1 MDLTTLSFIVI
12 VLFFSLMSM
21 LFISRFLPKG
31 KSFEEMLKEKREMRE
46 KILGLTS
53 PSTTTGS
60 SSTKSSKESANKRTK
75 KTHAGGGNQNQKN
88 RNAKQQQQQ
97 HQRVEVV
104 EKESDGNSS
113 ESPLEEEINPLT
125 YGAKKRTGQATNLTV
140 EYAET
145 EAFPLSE
152 NAGGNKKK
160 DNKQQQGGKKNKQ
173 KSAGG
178 ILVNKSEPVLVKS
191 VETVPE
197 MNHFAEIHPKDAL
210 EIARQQ
216 KHEEDTKGG
225 KHPAP
230 KEQRNRNKKDNQSKQ
245 SPKTAAGGG
254 TNNAAESQQ
263 QQQQQ
268 QHHHHHQNAP
278 AANVAHAGESKK
290 KQHEA
295 TADNNKSS
303 TAVAAQKDK
312 SNKKKKNELITQEL
326 AVEMADAVNVHS
338 LVNILNKTDLPR
350 NDIQI
355 LIDFLLNKQQDTL
368 AKDPSEW
375 NDPSDPL
382 QKLKKQL
389 QEKES
394 ALLEEQQA
402 AAGLQAK
409 LKELRQE
416 LNGEK
421 MHTGAVLKGYVEE
434 LNNKKQE
441 VQNLSQELNMLRDK
455 LANEKQTMSMQF
467 QQLQA
472 KYLQLSKEHAS
483 TQDHGAT
490 IAQLN
495 NDLQLLQ
502 QELMAKNQLLSEKLQ
517 SEEEMMK
524 KKTEYEHILRNND
537 ELMRQRVQELTAY
550 ENDLRQLRLE
560 LSQKDE
566 LSQTCQ
572 QQSYE
577 IEQLKAEL
585 QAKQKQA
592 HAAASAAA
600 AAAHTHSQADESNR
614 VEIRNLQNALDSTK
628 SKLEVYRSELV
639 ECKSLMTDYKQQAN
653 ELKAKEEQLQKQLEE
668 QRQKNDNLRT
678 KNWKLVEALQDA
690 ERRRGPTT
698 PAAANDVE
706 QQQKL
711 ANSSA
716 EKVDVG
722 KVILEE
728 QNRTKDLLVQLLQP
742 TGVVSAL
749 PVDATDF
756 QSWLEATV
764 GCIKEQ
770 YEHLQQSHT
779 TTTTT
784 TTSSSSTSSGSSGVN
799 NASVVTNSHPE
810 QSSGTANS
818 NNSDSSSRL
827 NSSSNIIA
835 NNNLNTNSSVN
846 SSLHEHANDG
856 AVVNKNGATGGSDSG
871 AEDDQQTMALRYEQM
886 QKTVDQ
892 YKTIIADTENML
904 KNLEAKVIEQDI
916 HWRTVVQAKDKELT
930 LLKSAGAVGQ

>member
-12 VLFFSLMSM
+12 VLFFSLLSM

-53 PSTTTGS
+53 PAS
-60 SSTKSSKESANKRTK
+60 SGAPTKSSKESANKRTK
-75 KTHAGGGNQNQKN
+75 KTHPGGNANQNQKN
-88 RNAKQQQQQ
+88 RGAKQQHQQQQQ
-97 HQRVEVV
+97 HQRAEVV
-104 EKESDGNSS
+104 EPESDGHSS

-125 YGAKKRTGQATNLTV
+125 YGAKKRIGQTTNLTV

-152 NAGGNKKK
+152 NAAGNKKK
-160 DNKQQQGGKKNKQ
+160 DNKQQGGKKNKQ
-173 KSAGG
+173 KAAGG

-216 KHEEDTKGG
+216 KHEDDTKVG
-225 KHPAP
+225 KNQTP
-230 KEQRNRNKKDNQSKQ
+230 KEQRQQNKNKKDIQSKL
-245 SPKTAAGGG
+245 SPK
-254 TNNAAESQQ
+254 NNVPANVTE
-263 QQQQQ
+263 QQQQ
-268 QHHHHHQNAP
+268 QHHQHHSANA
-278 AANVAHAGESKK
+278 AHVAEPK
-290 KQHEA
+290 KQ
-295 TADNNKSS
+295 TNADNKSNAGS
-303 TAVAAQKDK
+303 AHKDK
-312 SNKKKKNELITQEL
+312 SNKRKKNELITQEL
-326 AVEMADAVNVHS
+326 AVEMADAANVHS
-338 LVNILNKTDLPR
+338 LVNILNKADLPR

-394 ALLEEQQA
+394 ALVEEQKA
-402 AAGLQAK
+402 AAGLHAK

-421 MHTGAVLKGYVEE
+421 MQAGAVLKAYVEE

-441 VQNLSQELNMLRDK
+441 VHNLTQELNSIKDK
-455 LANEKQTMSMQF
+455 QANDKQAMSIQF

-472 KYLQLSKEHAS
+472 KYIQLSKEHAS
-483 TQDHGAT
+483 MQDHGAT

-502 QELMAKNQLLSEKLQ
+502 QELMAKSQLLNEKLQ

-524 KKTEYEHILRNND
+524 KKTEFEILLHNNE

-560 LSQKDE
+560 LTQKDE
-566 LSQTCQ
+566 L
-572 QQSYE
+572 SYE

-592 HAAASAAA
+592 VAAASAAA
-600 AAAHTHSQADESNR
+600 AAAHATSQADESNR

-628 SKLEVYRSELV
+628 SKLEVYRNELV
-639 ECKSLMTDYKQQAN
+639 ECKSLMTDYKQQTN

-668 QRQKNDNLRT
+668 QRQKND
-678 KNWKLVEALQDA
+678 
-690 ERRRGPTT
+690 
-698 PAAANDVE
+698 E

-711 ANSSA
+711 INSSA

-722 KVILEE
+722 KVVLEE
-728 QNRTKDLLVQLLQP
+728 QNRMKDLLVQLLQP
-742 TGVVSAL
+742 TGVVVSAL

-770 YEHLQQSHT
+770 YDSLQRSHPT
-779 TTTTT
+779 NSTAND
-784 TTSSSSTSSGSSGVN
+784 SSSTISSGVN
-799 NASVVTNSHPE
+799 NNAVVTNSHPE

-818 NNSDSSSRL
+818 NSDSSRL

-835 NNNLNTNSSVN
+835 NNNLNTNNNSVN
-846 SSLHEHANDG
+846 SSLHENSNDG
-856 AVVNKNGATGGSDSG
+856 VVITNKNGATSDSG
-871 AEDDQQTMALRYEQM
+871 SEDDQQAMALRYEQM
-886 QKTVDQ
+886 QQTVDQ
-892 YKTIIADTENML
+892 YKSIIADTENML

-916 HWRTVVQAKDKELT
+916 HWRTVVQAKDKELS
-930 LLKSAGAVGQ
+930 LLKSAGAVEQ

>member
-12 VLFFSLMSM
+12 VLFFSLLSM

-53 PSTTTGS
+53 PSS
-60 SSTKSSKESANKRTK
+60 APSTKSSKESANKRTK
-75 KTHAGGGNQNQKN
+75 KTQNSGNSNTNQSQKN
-88 RNAKQQQQQ
+88 RGGKQQQQQQQQQ

-104 EKESDGNSS
+104 EPESDGNSS

-145 EAFPLSE
+145 EAFPLNDNVS
-152 NAGGNKKK
+152 GNKKK
-160 DNKQQQGGKKNKQ
+160 DNKQQQQGGKKNKQ
-173 KSAGG
+173 KSTGG
-178 ILVNKSEPVLVKS
+178 ILVNKSEPVLVKA

-197 MNHFAEIHPKDAL
+197 INHFAEIHPKDAL

-216 KHEEDTKGG
+216 KYEEDAKSG
-225 KHPAP
+225 KHLTP
-230 KEQRNRNKKDNQSKQ
+230 KDQRQQNKNKKDHHQSKL
-245 SPKTAAGGG
+245 SPKGNAPAAAKA
-254 TNNAAESQQ
+254 TE
-263 QQQQQ
+263 QQQQ
-268 QHHHHHQNAP
+268 QHHATPTNA
-278 AANVAHAGESKK
+278 VVQHASEPK
-290 KQHEA
+290 KQPVDNKSTA
-295 TADNNKSS
+295 TA
-303 TAVAAQKDK
+303 APIIAQKD
-312 SNKKKKNELITQEL
+312 NKLNKRKKNELITQEL

-338 LVNILNKTDLPR
+338 LVNILNKADLPR

-389 QEKES
+389 QEKEA

-409 LKELRQE
+409 LKDLRQE

-421 MHTGAVLKGYVEE
+421 VQAGAMQKGYAEE

-441 VQNLSQELNMLRDK
+441 LHHLTLELNATKDK
-455 LANEKQTMSMQF
+455 LVAEKQSMSMQF

-472 KYLQLSKEHAS
+472 KYIQLSKEQAA
-483 TQDHGAT
+483 TQDHGTT

-502 QELMAKNQLLSEKLQ
+502 QELMVKSQLLNEKLQ
-517 SEEEMMK
+517 SEEEMKK
-524 KKTEYEHILRNND
+524 KKTEYEIILHNND
-537 ELMRQRVQELTAY
+537 ELLTRHVQELTAY
-550 ENDLRQLRLE
+550 ENELRQLRLE

-592 HAAASAAA
+592 VAAASAAA
-600 AAAHTHSQADESNR
+600 AAAHATSQADESNR
-614 VEIRNLQNALDSTK
+614 VEIRNLENALDSTK
-628 SKLEVYRSELV
+628 SKLEVFRSELV
-639 ECKSLMTDYKQQAN
+639 ECKSLMTDYKQQVT
-653 ELKAKEEQLQKQLEE
+653 ELQAKEELLQKQLDE
-668 QRQKNDNLRT
+668 QRQKND
-678 KNWKLVEALQDA
+678 
-690 ERRRGPTT
+690 
-698 PAAANDVE
+698 E

-711 ANSSA
+711 ANSNA

-749 PVDATDF
+749 P
-756 QSWLEATV
+756 
-764 GCIKEQ
+764 
-770 YEHLQQSHT
+770 
-779 TTTTT
+779 
-784 TTSSSSTSSGSSGVN
+784 
-799 NASVVTNSHPE
+799 
-810 QSSGTANS
+810 
-818 NNSDSSSRL
+818 
-827 NSSSNIIA
+827 
-835 NNNLNTNSSVN
+835 
-846 SSLHEHANDG
+846 
-856 AVVNKNGATGGSDSG
+856 
-871 AEDDQQTMALRYEQM
+871 
-886 QKTVDQ
+886 
-892 YKTIIADTENML
+892 ENML

-930 LLKSAGAVGQ
+930 LLKSAGAVAQ

>member
-12 VLFFSLMSM
+12 VLFFSLLSM

-53 PSTTTGS
+53 PASTGGP
-60 SSTKSSKESANKRTK
+60 STKSSKESANKRTK
-75 KTHAGGGNQNQKN
+75 KTNSGSNANQNQKN
-88 RNAKQQQQQ
+88 RGGKQQQQQ
-97 HQRVEVV
+97 QQQQRVVV
-104 EKESDGNSS
+104 VDPESDGHSS

-125 YGAKKRTGQATNLTV
+125 YGAKKRTGQTTNLTV

-160 DNKQQQGGKKNKQ
+160 DNKHQGGKKNKQ
-173 KSAGG
+173 KAGAGG
-178 ILVNKSEPVLVKS
+178 ILVNKSEPVLVKP

-216 KHEEDTKGG
+216 KQEDEAKVG
-225 KHPAP
+225 KNQTP
-230 KEQRNRNKKDNQSKQ
+230 KEQRQQNKNKKDHQSKL
-245 SPKTAAGGG
+245 SPKNNALSNAAAG
-254 TNNAAESQQ
+254 EPQQ
-263 QQQQQ
+263 QQTHPQQ
-268 QHHHHHQNAP
+268 QHHHS
-278 AANVAHAGESKK
+278 AHAAHVAEPK
-290 KQHEA
+290 KQTNVE
-295 TADNNKSS
+295 NKTNASS
-303 TAVAAQKDK
+303 AHKDK
-312 SNKKKKNELITQEL
+312 SNKRKKNELITQEL
-326 AVEMADAVNVHS
+326 AVEMADAANVHS
-338 LVNILNKTDLPR
+338 LVNILNKADLPR

-394 ALLEEQQA
+394 ALLEEQKA
-402 AAGLQAK
+402 ATGLHAK

-421 MHTGAVLKGYVEE
+421 MQAGAVLKVYVDE

-441 VQNLSQELNMLRDK
+441 LHNLTQELNSIKDK
-455 LANEKQTMSMQF
+455 QANDKQAMSIQF

-472 KYLQLSKEHAS
+472 KYIQLSKEHAS
-483 TQDHGAT
+483 VQDHGAT

-502 QELMAKNQLLSEKLQ
+502 QELMAKSQLLNEKLQ

-524 KKTEYEHILRNND
+524 KKTEFEILLHNNE

-577 IEQLKAEL
+577 IDQLKAEL

-592 HAAASAAA
+592 VAAASAAA
-600 AAAHTHSQADESNR
+600 AAAHATSQADESNR

-628 SKLEVYRSELV
+628 SKLEVYRNELV
-639 ECKSLMTDYKQQAN
+639 ECKSLMTDYKQLTN

-690 ERRRGPTT
+690 ERRRGQTTT
-698 PAAANDVE
+698 PPTIAGTEKVE

-711 ANSSA
+711 INSSA

-722 KVILEE
+722 KVVLEE
-728 QNRTKDLLVQLLQP
+728 QNRMKDLLVQLLQP

-770 YEHLQQSHT
+770 YESLQRTHP
-779 TTTTT
+779 
-784 TTSSSSTSSGSSGVN
+784 
-799 NASVVTNSHPE
+799 TNSTANDSSHHPE
-810 QSSGTANS
+810 QSSGTANNS
-818 NNSDSSSRL
+818 NSDSSRL

-835 NNNLNTNSSVN
+835 NNNLNTNNNSVN
-846 SSLHEHANDG
+846 SSLHEHSNDG
-856 AVVNKNGATGGSDSG
+856 VVITNKNGATSDSG
-871 AEDDQQTMALRYEQM
+871 SEDDQQAMALRYEQL
-886 QKTVDQ
+886 QQTVDQ

-930 LLKSAGAVGQ
+930 LLKSAGAVEQ

>member
-12 VLFFSLMSM
+12 VLFFSLLSM

-53 PSTTTGS
+53 PPS
-60 SSTKSSKESANKRTK
+60 SAPSTKSGKESANKRTK
-75 KTHAGGGNQNQKN
+75 KTQHSGNSSANQNQKN
-88 RNAKQQQQQ
+88 RGGKQQQ
-97 HQRVEVV
+97 QRVEVV
-104 EKESDGNSS
+104 GPESDGNSS

-145 EAFPLSE
+145 EAFPLSD
-152 NAGGNKKK
+152 NAGSNKKK

-178 ILVNKSEPVLVKS
+178 ILVNKSEPVLVKA

-197 MNHFAEIHPKDAL
+197 INHFAEIQPKDAL

-216 KHEEDTKGG
+216 KHEEEAKSG
-225 KHPAP
+225 KHQPP
-230 KEQRNRNKKDNQSKQ
+230 KEQRQPNKHKKEHHQSKH
-245 SPKTAAGGG
+245 SPKGNAPVAK
-254 TNNAAESQQ
+254 AAE
-263 QQQQQ
+263 QQQQ
-268 QHHHHHQNAP
+268 QHQQNHHHAP
-278 AANVAHAGESKK
+278 AANVGAHHVSEPK
-290 KQHEA
+290 KQP
-295 TADNNKSS
+295 ADNKSV
-303 TAVAAQKDK
+303 AVSAAAVTQKDNK
-312 SNKKKKNELITQEL
+312 SNKRKKNELITQEL

-338 LVNILNKTDLPR
+338 LVNILNKADLPR

-389 QEKES
+389 QEKET

-421 MHTGAVLKGYVEE
+421 VQTGAVLKGYVEE

-441 VQNLSQELNMLRDK
+441 LHHLSQELNATKDK
-455 LANEKQTMSMQF
+455 LAAEKQSMSMQF

-472 KYLQLSKEHAS
+472 KYIQLSKEQAA
-483 TQDHGAT
+483 TQDHGTT

-502 QELMAKNQLLSEKLQ
+502 QELMAKSQLLNEKLQ

-524 KKTEYEHILRNND
+524 KKTEYEIMLHNND

-550 ENDLRQLRLE
+550 ENELRQLRLE
-560 LSQKDE
+560 LGQKDE
-566 LSQTCQ
+566 LGQTCQ

-577 IEQLKAEL
+577 IEQLKVEL

-592 HAAASAAA
+592 VAAASAAA
-600 AAAHTHSQADESNR
+600 AAAHATSQADESNR

-653 ELKAKEEQLQKQLEE
+653 ELQAKEEQLQKQLDE
-668 QRQKNDNLRT
+668 QRQKND
-678 KNWKLVEALQDA
+678 
-690 ERRRGPTT
+690 
-698 PAAANDVE
+698 E

-711 ANSSA
+711 ATSNA

-722 KVILEE
+722 KIILEE
-728 QNRTKDLLVQLLQP
+728 QNRMKDLLVQLLQP

-770 YEHLQQSHT
+770 YAQLQQRSIHT
-779 TTTTT
+779 TTNNSD
-784 TTSSSSTSSGSSGVN
+784 SSSSSSGN
-799 NASVVTNSHPE
+799 SVATNSHPE

-818 NNSDSSSRL
+818 NSDSSRL

-835 NNNLNTNSSVN
+835 NNNLNTTNSVN
-846 SSLHEHANDG
+846 SSLHENSNDI
-856 AVVNKNGATGGSDSG
+856 VVTNKNGSSDSG
-871 AEDDQQTMALRYEQM
+871 AEDDQQAMTLRYEQM

-892 YKTIIADTENML
+892 YKNIIADTENML

-930 LLKSAGAVGQ
+930 LLKSAGAVAQ